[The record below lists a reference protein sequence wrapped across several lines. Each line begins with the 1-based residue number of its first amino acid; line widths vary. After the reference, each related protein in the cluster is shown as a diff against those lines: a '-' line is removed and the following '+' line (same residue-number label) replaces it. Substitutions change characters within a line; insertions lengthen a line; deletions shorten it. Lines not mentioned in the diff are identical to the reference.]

1 MSTVHATAEGQA
13 KADAVPFAAA
23 ANAVNVTDAAN
34 SVNVTDAANVIN
46 ASPHQAGPGYRA
58 GPRER
63 AVDWLQQLAVFALIA
78 TILLP
83 MAWIVLTAF
92 KLPRDVYTLDAALWF
107 TPTLENLR
115 TVFQH
120 PWNLGNKIVNSL
132 VVATGAVLLAVPMAT
147 MAAYAFSRFD
157 FRFKQVLFLTVI
169 ASQFIPAAMVVL
181 PYFLMFKQ
189 AGLLDTKIALILV
202 NLSIV
207 LPYAVWMIKGFIDA
221 VPIEIEES
229 AMVDGAER
237 WRVIAQIVVP
247 AALPGIITA
256 AVFSFTLTWNE
267 FLFALIIGK
276 QDALTLPIGLIGFRT
291 DRGDLWELMAAGGI
305 LITAP
310 MFLLS
315 LLVHK
320 QFIGSLTA
328 GSVR

>member
-1 MSTVHATAEGQA
+1 M
-13 KADAVPFAAA
+13 
-23 ANAVNVTDAAN
+23 
-34 SVNVTDAANVIN
+34 
-46 ASPHQAGPGYRA
+46 PGYRA
-58 GPRER
+58 PPSERVAAWARE
-63 AVDWLQQLAVFALIA
+63 LAVFVVVASV
-78 TILLP
+78 LLP
-83 MAWIVLTAF
+83 IGWIVLTAF
-92 KLPRDVYTLDAALWF
+92 KNPRDVYSLDAAFVF

-120 PWNLGNKIVNSL
+120 PWDLGSKIVNSL
-132 VVATGAVLLAVPMAT
+132 LVAGGAVLVAVPMAV
-147 MAAYAFSRFD
+147 MAAYAFSRFE
-157 FRFKQVLFLTVI
+157 FRFKRSLFLIVI
-169 ASQFIPAAMVVL
+169 ASQFIPSAVVVL

-189 AGLLDTKIALILV
+189 AGLLDTRFALMLV

-221 VPIEIEES
+221 VPIEMEES

-237 WRVIAQIVVP
+237 WRVIGEIVVP

-267 FLFALIIGK
+267 FLFALVIGK
-276 QDALTLPIGLIGFRT
+276 QNALTLPIGLIGFRT

-310 MFLLS
+310 MFLIS